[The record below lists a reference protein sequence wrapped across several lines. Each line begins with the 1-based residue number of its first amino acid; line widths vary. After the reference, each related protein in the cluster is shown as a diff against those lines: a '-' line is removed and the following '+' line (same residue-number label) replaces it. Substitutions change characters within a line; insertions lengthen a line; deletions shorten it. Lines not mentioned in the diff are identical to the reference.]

1 MSPNAIDQSRL
12 QNQILLLTQLID
24 RLGTTPDFNAI
35 EMGLNALLELLG
47 DWLDKRTIL
56 GKFRQEPKSNSWTF
70 PDKSKI
76 PASLVLAA
84 LDVVARAYLA
94 LETKTPEAPH
104 RQAPMLKFATHWAD
118 SERLTIS
125 PNDSPD
131 KKYILLAQLLY
142 AAGDIVRAAR
152 YATYVINSQ
161 NSTHEDK
168 LAAYRV
174 KIFAARVICYACD
187 NKTAEAEKYE
197 KQLEKDEYPI
207 EYDCFREVLQYIEK
221 NNLDHAWVE
230 FQALYCELE
239 ALRGETDVVD
249 NCERLYQR
257 TKRPVFELMRLR
269 VEYDEKETQRLR
281 DKRYGQD
288 ALSEEDL
295 ARARKLYRED
305 PSLVATVLFIQ
316 ILQIDEDKDKRKE
329 MREIIDKARALP
341 EYKLRHNAV
350 YGPFFDETLK
360 SFEFW
365 AQGDRIDDLLESMEL
380 DEEEEEEESET
391 YDDDWEYEDDDV
403 AFTRNYRSG
412 VARPKD
418 DPRNKFAYKPTNQT
432 AIDFCADLE
441 RIFIY
446 ARQKTT
452 TDSVDKLKAT
462 AAELD
467 KILLTRSPHSGLSIF
482 YSVVRREEWDDETVG
497 LYVPTGKYAGH
508 FVDVPIALI
517 NFGVETLLST
527 YAALSDELQDRKNE
541 KNALWIAGKWLEFNT
556 FDAPDCKELG
566 VYHYPAVQSLA
577 TVARIYYQAGQ
588 FTKAYQIIQRALR
601 ADDDS
606 ERKSALDLIQ
616 SDELFGELYALKQ
629 KVLIEM
635 ALSQYTQAESTLN
648 RLIRRQSEKQS
659 KAALIDLAFINAEL
673 KCRTGK
679 FTEARKIYADIL
691 RFGDSYTA
699 RLLEFMC
706 RVKTENMSHGA
717 LITTLLLLCGPLIE
731 KHAKTT
737 PIGYW
742 AIYQITRHPSFL
754 SSNNGVQTR
763 DILFH
768 APLKDPGNRVFL
780 KYPPNSWLAPNMEKI
795 LIAVDILQ
803 AMGNVQNKSNSTA
816 STGAANPAKPQTS
829 ASAPAAATNQ
839 PIQKEKPEE
848 NLAIYAVKTLAKIF
862 GFLLLWGISISIAY
876 VTELPIFVLLAMAL
890 PFIAVYT
897 FIGSNE

>member
-1 MSPNAIDQSRL
+1 MSPNSIDQSRL
-12 QNQILLLTQLID
+12 QNQILHLTQLID

-70 PDKSKI
+70 PDKIKI

-118 SERLTIS
+118 SDRLTIS

-329 MREIIDKARALP
+329 MRALIDKARALP

-350 YGPFFDETLK
+350 YGPYFDKTLE

-365 AQGDRIDDLLESMEL
+365 ARWDKIDDLLESME
-380 DEEEEEEESET
+380 DEEEEEEET
-391 YDDDWEYEDDDV
+391 DDDDWEYDDV

-418 DPRNKFAYKPTNQT
+418 APTNKFTYKPSNQT

-441 RIFIY
+441 RIFID
-446 ARQKTT
+446 ARQKTA
-452 TDSVDKLKAT
+452 TDSIDKLKAT

-467 KILLTRSPHSGLSIF
+467 KILLTRSSYSGLSIF
-482 YSVVRREEWDDETVG
+482 YSVVRREDWEDETVG

-508 FVDVPIALI
+508 FIDVPIALI

-527 YAALSDELQDRKNE
+527 YAALSDKLQDRKNE
-541 KNALWIAGKWLEFNT
+541 KNVLWIAGKWLEFNT
-556 FDAPDCKELG
+556 FDAPDCRELG
-566 VYHYPAVQSLA
+566 IYRYPAVQSLA
-577 TVARIYYQAGQ
+577 TVARVYYQAGQ
-588 FTKAYQIIQRALR
+588 FQKAQQLIQRALR
-601 ADDDS
+601 SGDDS
-606 ERKSALDLIQ
+606 KTKSALDLIQ
-616 SDELFGELYALKQ
+616 TDEFLGELYALKQ

-635 ALSQYTQAESTLN
+635 ALSQYAQAESTLET
-648 RLIRRQSEKQS
+648 LIRRQGEKQS

-679 FTEARKIYADIL
+679 FAEARKIYSDIL

-699 RLLEFMC
+699 RLLELMC
-706 RVKTENMSHGA
+706 RVKTENISNLD
-717 LITTLLLLCGPLIE
+717 LINIFLVLCHPLVE

-742 AIYQITRHPSFL
+742 AIYQITRHPAFL
-754 SSNNGVQTR
+754 SSNNGIQTQ
-763 DILFH
+763 DILLH
-768 APLKDPGNRVFL
+768 ATLRAPENRVFL

-795 LIAVDILQ
+795 LIAVDILK
-803 AMGNVQNKSNSTA
+803 AMGNTQTSPNSTA
-816 STGAANPAKPQTS
+816 SPGATNSAKPP
-829 ASAPAAATNQ
+829 ASAPATASSQ
-839 PIQKEKPEE
+839 PIQKEESFGD
-848 NLAIYAVKTLAKIF
+848 LAKYVVTSLAKIL
-862 GFLLLWGISISIAY
+862 GFVVVWGISCGIAY
-876 VTELPIFVLLAMAL
+876 ITELGIFILIALLL
-890 PFIAVYT
+890 PFIAIYT

>member
-1 MSPNAIDQSRL
+1 MSPNSIDQSRL
-12 QNQILLLTQLID
+12 QNQILHLTQLID
-24 RLGTTPDFNAI
+24 RLGTAPNFNAI
-35 EMGLNALLELLG
+35 ENELKALLALLG
-47 DWLDKRTIL
+47 DWFDAKTIL
-56 GKFRQEPKSNSWTF
+56 GKFRQNPQSDSWTF
-70 PDKSKI
+70 PNKVNI

-84 LDVVARAYLA
+84 LDLVARAYLA

-104 RQAPMLKFATHWAD
+104 RQAPMLQFATHWAD
-118 SERLTIS
+118 SARLTLS
-125 PNDSPD
+125 PNDSLD
-131 KKYILLAQLLY
+131 KKYLLLAQLFY
-142 AAGDIVRAAR
+142 AAGDVVRAIR
-152 YATYVINSQ
+152 YANHIINSK
-161 NSTHEDK
+161 NSAHEDK
-168 LAAYRV
+168 LAAFRV
-174 KIFAARVICYACD
+174 EIFAVRVLCHAFD
-187 NKTAEAEKYE
+187 NKTAEAEKYQ
-197 KQLEKDEYPI
+197 KQLENDEDPN
-207 EYDCFREVLQYIEK
+207 EYDCFHKALRYIEE

-230 FQALYCELE
+230 FQELFCELE
-239 ALRGETDVVD
+239 VLHGETLLIDT
-249 NCERLYQR
+249 CKRLCQR
-257 TKRPVFELMRLR
+257 TNRPVFELMRLSL
-269 VEYDEKETQRLR
+269 EWMGKET
-281 DKRYGQD
+281 
-288 ALSEEDL
+288 LSEEDL

-467 KILLTRSPHSGLSIF
+467 KILLTRSSHSGLSIF

-527 YAALSDELQDRKNE
+527 YAALSDKLQDRKNE
-541 KNALWIAGKWLEFNT
+541 KNVLWIAGKWLEFNT
-556 FDAPDCKELG
+556 FDAPDCRELG
-566 VYHYPAVQSLA
+566 IYRYPAIQSLA

-706 RVKTENMSHGA
+706 RVKTENISNLD
-717 LITTLLLLCGPLIE
+717 LINIFLVLCHPLVE

-742 AIYQITRHPSFL
+742 AIYQITRHPAFL
-754 SSNNGVQTR
+754 SSNNGIQTR
-763 DILFH
+763 DILLH
-768 APLKDPGNRVFL
+768 ATLRAPENRVFL

-795 LIAVDILQ
+795 LIAVDILK
-803 AMGNVQNKSNSTA
+803 AMGNTQTSPNSTA
-816 STGAANPAKPQTS
+816 SPGATNSAKPP
-829 ASAPAAATNQ
+829 ASAPASSQ
-839 PIQKEKPEE
+839 PIQKEESFGD
-848 NLAIYAVKTLAKIF
+848 LAKYVVTSLAKIL
-862 GFLLLWGISISIAY
+862 GFVVVWGISCGIAY
-876 VTELPIFVLLAMAL
+876 ITELGIFILIALLL
-890 PFIAVYT
+890 PFIAIYT

>member
-1 MSPNAIDQSRL
+1 MSPNSIDQSRL
-12 QNQILLLTQLID
+12 QNQILHLTQLID

-70 PDKSKI
+70 PDKIKI

-104 RQAPMLKFATHWAD
+104 RQAPMLQFATHWAD
-118 SERLTIS
+118 SARLTLS
-125 PNDSPD
+125 PNDSLD
-131 KKYILLAQLLY
+131 KKYLLLAQLFY
-142 AAGDIVRAAR
+142 AAGDVVRAIR
-152 YATYVINSQ
+152 YANHIINSK
-161 NSTHEDK
+161 NSAHEDK
-168 LAAYRV
+168 LAAFRV
-174 KIFAARVICYACD
+174 EIFAVRVLCHAFD
-187 NKTAEAEKYE
+187 NKTAEAEKYQ
-197 KQLEKDEYPI
+197 KQLENDEDPN
-207 EYDCFREVLQYIEK
+207 EYDCFHKALRYIEE

-257 TKRPVFELMRLR
+257 TKRPVFELMRLSL
-269 VEYDEKETQRLR
+269 EWMGKET
-281 DKRYGQD
+281 
-288 ALSEEDL
+288 LSEEDL

-365 AQGDRIDDLLESMEL
+365 AQGDRIDDLLESME
-380 DEEEEEEESET
+380 DEEEEEEET
-391 YDDDWEYEDDDV
+391 DDDDWEYDDV

-418 DPRNKFAYKPTNQT
+418 APTNKFAYKPSNQT

-467 KILLTRSPHSGLSIF
+467 KILLTRSSHSGLSIF

-527 YAALSDELQDRKNE
+527 YAALSDKLQDRKNE
-541 KNALWIAGKWLEFNT
+541 KNVLWIAGKWLEFNT
-556 FDAPDCKELG
+556 FDAPDCRELG
-566 VYHYPAVQSLA
+566 IYRYPAVQSLA
-577 TVARIYYQAGQ
+577 TVARVYYQAGQ
-588 FTKAYQIIQRALR
+588 FQKAQQLIQRALR
-601 ADDDS
+601 SGDDS
-606 ERKSALDLIQ
+606 KTKSALDLIQ
-616 SDELFGELYALKQ
+616 TDEFLGELYALKQ

-635 ALSQYTQAESTLN
+635 ALSQYAQAEATLET
-648 RLIRRQSEKQS
+648 LIRRQDEKQS

-679 FTEARKIYADIL
+679 FAEAKKIYSDIL

-699 RLLEFMC
+699 RLLELMC
-706 RVKTENMSHGA
+706 RVKTENISNLD
-717 LITTLLLLCGPLIE
+717 LINIFLVLCHPLVE

-742 AIYQITRHPSFL
+742 AIYQITRHPAFL
-754 SSNNGVQTR
+754 SSNNGIQTR
-763 DILFH
+763 DILLH
-768 APLKDPGNRVFL
+768 ATLRAPENRVFL

-795 LIAVDILQ
+795 LIAVDILK
-803 AMGNVQNKSNSTA
+803 AMGNTQTSPNSTA
-816 STGAANPAKPQTS
+816 SPGATNSAKTP
-829 ASAPAAATNQ
+829 ASAPATASSQ
-839 PIQKEKPEE
+839 PIQKEESFGD
-848 NLAIYAVKTLAKIF
+848 LAKYVVTTLAKIL
-862 GFLLLWGISISIAY
+862 GFVVVWGISCGIAY
-876 VTELPIFVLLAMAL
+876 ITELGIFILIALLL
-890 PFIAVYT
+890 PFIAIYT